1 MADDAGM
8 RTSCATVVCLLACLL
23 GSVATEFVSAQEPCK
38 PILPEQKCLA
48 IRSPSQM
55 RQAHLPPV
63 DVPTIVKGL
72 DQEQERLP
80 TYPMTLDDAIR
91 IALDNSEV
99 IRVLGGTSGRTI
111 YDPAIANTQIDRA
124 RARFD
129 PNLALQNRFN
139 NNRIPTAEL
148 DGAAPSGVS
157 IDGDRVHDYDM
168 SLGVSKTNQMGGNL
182 GFDVRTN
189 PTRVDTTD
197 PFLLN
202 PQSRST
208 VDFRAT
214 QPLLQGAGRRAN
226 LTPIVLARIDTER
239 SFYSLKLSVQR
250 LVQSV
255 VDAYWSLVLARTELW
270 IRQQQ
275 TARSGWA
282 AELAKAKRET
292 GNIERAEFSQALSS
306 WYTFRAAQVSAEAAV
321 LQREQALRDILGLE
335 PFDGLEIIA
344 VTPPAEQRIAVDWHY
359 AVQLAEQN
367 RCDLIE
373 LKLVVESDERQL
385 QLARNTALPRVDATA
400 RYGFN
405 GLEGRTQTGD
415 YLVGRAG
422 DFPGWQ
428 LGVDVSMPL
437 GLREARAD
445 LRRLDLVLARDRA
458 NLHNGLRQ
466 AANALARSYRNLAQY
481 YEEYLETKRAS
492 TAAIINVEAQK
503 ARWDLGGI
511 GANRM
516 GQTAYLN
523 YLQAITNWGT
533 TKSAEAQS
541 LLRYNSELAAFELEM
556 GTILETHGIAF
567 YEEGFR
573 SIGPAGRLAH
583 DHCYPRAT
591 PLGENADRYRGGT
604 EPSENLFKVD
614 SPGELVDPRGR

>member
-1 MADDAGM
+1 
-8 RTSCATVVCLLACLL
+8 
-23 GSVATEFVSAQEPCK
+23 
-38 PILPEQKCLA
+38 
-48 IRSPSQM
+48 M
-55 RQAHLPPV
+55 RQAHLPLV
-63 DVPTIVKGL
+63 DTPTTVKGL
-72 DQEQERLP
+72 DEKQERLP

-129 PNLALQNRFN
+129 PSFALQNRFN
-139 NNRIPTAEL
+139 NNRIPVAEL
-148 DGAAPSGVS
+148 HGAAPSGVS

-168 SLGVSKTNQMGGNL
+168 SLGVSKTNQLGGTL
-182 GFDVRTN
+182 GLDVRTN

-208 VDFRAT
+208 VDFLAT

-239 SFYSLKLSVQR
+239 SFYSLKLSVQN

-255 VDAYWSLVLARTELW
+255 IDAYWSLVLARTDLW

-282 AELAKAKRET
+282 AELAEAKREYNMI
-292 GNIERAEFSQALSS
+292 GSAELAQARSS
-306 WYTFRAAQVSAEAAV
+306 WYTFRASQISAEAAV

-335 PFDGLEIIA
+335 PFDGLDIVA
-344 VTPPAEQRIAVDWHY
+344 VTPPTEQRTAIDWHY
-359 AVQLAEQN
+359 AVQIAEQN
-367 RCDLIE
+367 RCDLIQ
-373 LKLVVESDERQL
+373 LKLVVESDERQV

-445 LRRLDLVLARDRA
+445 LRRLELVLARDRA
-458 NLHNGLRQ
+458 NLHEGLRQ
-466 AANALARSYRNLAQY
+466 ASNALARSYRNLAQY
-481 YEEYLETKRAS
+481 YEEYVETKRAS
-492 TAAIINVEAQK
+492 SAALVNVEAQK
-503 ARWDLGGI
+503 DRWQVGGVAAGGI
-511 GANRM
+511 G
-516 GQTAYLN
+516 QTPYLN

-533 TKSAEAQS
+533 TKSAEAQA

-556 GTILETHGIAF
+556 GTILEAHGIAF

-591 PLGENADRYRGGT
+591 PVGENAVRYPGGT
-604 EPSENLFKVD
+604 KPSEELFKAD
-614 SPGELVDPRGR
+614 SPGELLPPRP